1 MRFSSLSE
9 CSLALKPA
17 SLCKLYLLSTRTYT
31 RLTSPKSLRLT
42 CLQQPKD
49 SLPGLLHPVVEL
61 LSRLI
66 FRGAQPQC
74 DFFPRIAQLTRLPDL
89 FCPGVHTV
97 CNFSDRDRSFQL
109 FDPSRVLSA
118 LDTLKIDA
126 GRNKLNPLRMF
137 LFLLYRSVEAVNEG
151 QEKVGLQICY
161 RLTGICIS
169 STRF

>member
-1 MRFSSLSE
+1 MRISSLSE
-9 CSLALKPA
+9 YPFTFKPA
-17 SLCKLYLLSTRTYT
+17 SLCKLYLVSPRRYIRLLSS
-31 RLTSPKSLRLT
+31 SPLRLSS
-42 CLQQPKD
+42 LQQSND
-49 SLPGLLHPVVEL
+49 ALSSLLHTVVKL

-66 FRGAQPQC
+66 FRGAQPQGN
-74 DFFPRIAQLTRLPDL
+74 FFPRIAQLACLPDL
-89 FCPGVHTV
+89 FCPGVHSL
-97 CNFSDRDRSFQL
+97 CNLSDRDRSFQL
-109 FDPSRVLSA
+109 LDPSRVLSA

-161 RLTGICIS
+161 GLAGICIS